1 MKNKKLTDD
10 YNDNDVYF
18 CFPFVRF
25 FVRSFLFFVVVVVKS
40 YRRQYICAE
49 FSSFLS
55 FAFILSFLLRNETY
69 SHTRYTS
76 L

>member
-25 FVRSFLFFVVVVVKS
+25 FVRSFFFFVVVVVKS
-40 YRRQYICAE
+40 YRRQNIYAE
-49 FSSFLS
+49 FSSFFEFCIS
-55 FAFILSFLLRNETY
+55 FVFFT
-69 SHTRYTS
+69 
-76 L
+76 